1 MDVKRISPSHP
12 QELRCGRESIAYLY
26 ALWYLLYMTTEHT
39 AGVGVDR
46 LFGTGAHFAQLKSRR
61 HPSMKRFV
69 IGSKSKVEIFDLT
82 KTDAQLAAAKE
93 VLSALAREGKTV
105 LFVGGKSEVGPAV
118 KESASRIGQPYVAG
132 RWLGGTISNFP
143 EIKKRIDRLADLLQK
158 RDSGELA
165 KLYTKLERV
174 YIDREIDRLLER
186 LGGISELARKP
197 DAFVIVD
204 TKHEAHA
211 TKEARDAGIPVIGI
225 MSSDCDLADPTYP
238 IVTNDASRDTVKLI
252 LSELALAYDAGR
264 KA

>member
-1 MDVKRISPSHP
+1 
-12 QELRCGRESIAYLY
+12 
-26 ALWYLLYMTTEHT
+26 MTTDKT
-39 AGVGVDR
+39 AGVSNGVGIDR

-61 HPSMKRFV
+61 HPTMKPFV
-69 IGSKSKVEIFDLT
+69 IGAKSKVEIFDLA
-82 KTDAQLAAAKE
+82 KTDAQLAKAKD
-93 VLSALAREGKTV
+93 VMSALARDGKIV
-105 LFVGGKSEVGPAV
+105 LFVGGKSEVAPAV
-118 KESASRIGQPYVAG
+118 REAAGRIGQPFVAG
-132 RWLGGTISNFP
+132 RWLGGTISNFV

-174 YIDREIDRLLER
+174 HIDREIDRLNER
-186 LGGISELARKP
+186 LGGIAELSRKP

-211 TKEARDAGIPVIGI
+211 TKEARDAGTPVIGI
-225 MSSDCDLADPTYP
+225 MSSDCDLTDATYP

-252 LSELALAYDAGR
+252 LGELADAYDAGR